1 MKWIAIFLLMV
12 LLVVSIWFIAALP
25 SEKLKGQTVNE
36 SLLTLSENLLYNIKT
51 ETPTDSLEQAL
62 MKFSVEDLL
71 KGLPNDNSRKTFW
84 LNIYNAYYQLLASQ
98 NLKPP
103 KIFSEKA
110 IRFADAAF
118 SLDEVE
124 HGILRRYRSKYSV
137 GYLPQFFPKKI
148 IKQLA
153 VEKIDFRIHFALNCG
168 AKSCPPI
175 AFYNYEHIDAQLG
188 MATRSFLESETD
200 VEEENNTVY
209 VSKIMQWFKG
219 DFGGKKG
226 VRKMLNQ
233 YLEKDFSRYKLKYK
247 AYDWSEDLRNFQTV
261 NP

>member
-1 MKWIAIFLLMV
+1 VKWFAIFLLMV
-12 LLVVSIWFIAALP
+12 LLVVFIWFIAAIP
-25 SEKLKGQTVNE
+25 SEKLKGKTVNE
-36 SLLTLSENLLYNIKT
+36 SLISLSENLLYNIKT

-62 MKFSVEDLL
+62 MKFSVDEML
-71 KGLPNDNSRKTFW
+71 KGLPNDNARKTFW
-84 LNIYNAYYQLLASQ
+84 LNIYNAYYQVLASQ

-110 IRFADAAF
+110 IRFADATL
-118 SLDEVE
+118 SLDDVE
-124 HGILRRYRSKYSV
+124 HGILRRYRSKYSL
-137 GYLPQFFPKKI
+137 GYLPQWFPKKI

-175 AFYNYEHIDAQLG
+175 AFYNYENIEAQLEL
-188 MATRSFLESETD
+188 ATRSFLESDTEID
-200 VEEENNTVY
+200 EPNKTVN
-209 VSKIMQWFKG
+209 VTKLFRWFQA

-226 VRKMLNQ
+226 VRNIL
-233 YLEKDFSRYKLKYK
+233 SRYKLKYK
-247 AYDWSEDLRNFQTV
+247 TYDWSEDLKNFQNT